1 MRGQLTG
8 VVAALLGV
16 SLLVIL
22 VPVLILARLDGQHRA
37 LLAAVERAQALL
49 PEAAT
54 LSAGAL
60 PTVPMEGG
68 LAVSIYRPDGEVL
81 GVPTALAPDVLDAA
95 QHGRPTVGLDDQV
108 DVVLPA
114 PAPVA
119 GVPSVVRVVMHDA
132 GWERGALR
140 VWLLVMALALA
151 LLLAGV
157 LVAELLARRQ
167 VGWLRSLG
175 SGAERMAAGDLSA
188 RIPPG
193 GPPEIHRVGA
203 ALNRLAV
210 RVEHLMDAQRVR
222 SADLTHRLRT
232 PLTALRLGVDGLSD
246 RSAAARLNADLIALS
261 QAVDEVIRS
270 VRWSRDAAG
279 PAESDLV
286 AVAGERVRFWSTLA
300 EDTHR
305 VISLEVPDEPVWVR
319 VPRADLR
326 AVLDA
331 LLGNVFAHTPNGV
344 PVWLLVRAGPGGRGV
359 LLVDDA
365 GPGFPHAELQRRGR
379 SGVGSTGLGLDITRR
394 IAEESGGGMRLGAS
408 PSGGARVELNFG
420 GVLGN
425 PSAPPTVPKEPD
437 VPKE

>member
-1 MRGQLTG
+1 VSGCDWTRQGREPVRGQLTG

-114 PAPVA
+114 PRPVA

-140 VWLLVMALALA
+140 VWLLVIALALA

-175 SGAERMAAGDLSA
+175 SGAEGYATARLRYDERQSLVLASPDGMVGISKDRFAHFSETRAA
-188 RIPPG
+188 
-193 GPPEIHRVGA
+193 VGA
-203 ALNRLAV
+203 IFV
-210 RVEHLMDAQRVR
+210 RDFFFSKVLRFHNSLRYSR
-222 SADLTHRLRT
+222 HSYCSASMQT
-232 PLTALRLGVDGLSD
+232 PE
-246 RSAAARLNADLIALS
+246 
-261 QAVDEVIRS
+261 Q
-270 VRWSRDAAG
+270 
-279 PAESDLV
+279 
-286 AVAGERVRFWSTLA
+286 
-300 EDTHR
+300 
-305 VISLEVPDEPVWVR
+305 
-319 VPRADLR
+319 
-326 AVLDA
+326 
-331 LLGNVFAHTPNGV
+331 
-344 PVWLLVRAGPGGRGV
+344 
-359 LLVDDA
+359 
-365 GPGFPHAELQRRGR
+365 Q
-379 SGVGSTGLGLDITRR
+379 
-394 IAEESGGGMRLGAS
+394 
-408 PSGGARVELNFG
+408 
-420 GVLGN
+420 
-425 PSAPPTVPKEPD
+425 
-437 VPKE
+437 